1 MSESLFDFQD
11 KILQW
16 IKNESFVTWQQI
28 KDNCNDFVYFLPKEE
43 KSKDWENPEY
53 RIFLPLLRN
62 GCVEVARNTERP
74 THEKNGFCFV
84 WNRRRDDVPTAAA
97 DFDSLGVLRS
107 FPRIRDMIKFFPPAD
122 VSKDSLEESED
133 GLYTTGRYLKQYFI
147 YDVQGRLHEIPNFNS
162 LNYDALFVARTYARI
177 RNKKM
182 PDIFSY
188 DEQKQELCIKD
199 YEIYRNF
206 ADDFPILVMRALICF
221 CPSQLKDKD
230 FYDRVSENLVYKS
243 ISPDAYKE
251 LKRIFT

>member
-43 KSKDWENPEY
+43 KSKDWKNPEY

-62 GCVEVARNTERP
+62 GCVEVARNTERL

-84 WNRRRDDVPTAAA
+84 WNWRRDDIPKEAAE
-97 DFDSLGVLRS
+97 FDSLGVLRS

-122 VSKDSLEESED
+122 VSNNSLEELED
-133 GLYTTGRYLKQYFI
+133 GLYTTGRYSKQYFI

-162 LNYDALFVARTYARI
+162 SHYDALFVARTYARI

-182 PDIFSY
+182 TEITDIFSY
-188 DEQKQELCIKD
+188 DEQKQELRIKD
-199 YEIYRNF
+199 YRNF
-206 ADDFPILVMRALICF
+206 ANNFPVLIMRALICF
-221 CPSQLKDKD
+221 DHSQLKNKD
-230 FYDRVSENLVYKS
+230 FYDRDLVYKN
-243 ISPDAYKE
+243 IPLDAYKE